1 MGLIKYLLIPKV
13 SDEINELIEKSVI
26 LAIEKM
32 EAANKKSEFVEH
44 EISRLLNI
52 KNWAISSDSTAVR
65 SSKQLLANE
74 RWDAEFFQSKYDDF
88 ERYIKAYSNGYTTPR
103 AEFEH
108 VKTKCSH
115 ELMEYNYLEIG
126 DIDVGNGSST
136 SHVVAEEELPAN
148 AKIMAKAGDIVV
160 STVRPYRGAVSVL
173 RENEVLVSGAF
184 TVLRQ
189 KGSYPPQTLQAL
201 FRTDLYKEWLL
212 KYNVGTSYPV
222 IKDDD
227 VLDIPIP
234 LFDDEDNQRIV
245 ENVEKASA
253 LFEEFKAILCSV
265 KCAVEQAVEDNEA
278 GAKKILLSLFTKK

>member
-1 MGLIKYLLIPKV
+1 
-13 SDEINELIEKSVI
+13 
-26 LAIEKM
+26 M

-173 RENEVLVSGAF
+173 RENELLVSGAF

-201 FRTDLYKEWLL
+201 LRTDLYKEWLL

-227 VLDIPIP
+227 ILDIPIP

-245 ENVEKASA
+245 ENVEKAST
-253 LFEEFKAILCSV
+253 LFEESKAILCSV

-278 GAKKILLSLFTKK
+278 GAKKILLSLITKNNSITICCVGRGR

>member
-1 MGLIKYLLIPKV
+1 
-13 SDEINELIEKSVI
+13 
-26 LAIEKM
+26 
-32 EAANKKSEFVEH
+32 
-44 EISRLLNI
+44 
-52 KNWAISSDSTAVR
+52 
-65 SSKQLLANE
+65 
-74 RWDAEFFQSKYDDF
+74 
-88 ERYIKAYSNGYTTPR
+88 
-103 AEFEH
+103 
-108 VKTKCSH
+108 
-115 ELMEYNYLEIG
+115 
-126 DIDVGNGSST
+126 
-136 SHVVAEEELPAN
+136 
-148 AKIMAKAGDIVV
+148 MAKAGDIVV

-173 RENEVLVSGAF
+173 RENELLVSGAF

-189 KGSYPPQTLQAL
+189 KGTYPPQTLQAL

-253 LFEEFKAILCSV
+253 LFEKSKAILCSV

-278 GAKKILLSLFTKK
+278 GAKKILLSLITKK

>member
-173 RENEVLVSGAF
+173 RENELLVSGAF

-253 LFEEFKAILCSV
+253 LFEESKAILCSV
-265 KCAVEQAVEDNEA
+265 KYAVEQAVEDNEA
-278 GAKKILLSLFTKK
+278 GAKKILLSLITKK

>member
-173 RENEVLVSGAF
+173 RENELLVSGAF

-189 KGSYPPQTLQAL
+189 KGIYPPQTLQAL

-253 LFEEFKAILCSV
+253 LFEESKAILCSV

-278 GAKKILLSLFTKK
+278 GAKKILLSLITKK

>member
-1 MGLIKYLLIPKV
+1 M
-13 SDEINELIEKSVI
+13 
-26 LAIEKM
+26 
-32 EAANKKSEFVEH
+32 
-44 EISRLLNI
+44 LNI

-173 RENEVLVSGAF
+173 RENELLVSGAF

-189 KGSYPPQTLQAL
+189 KGTYPPQTLQAL

-253 LFEEFKAILCSV
+253 LFEESKAILCSV

-278 GAKKILLSLFTKK
+278 GAKKILLSLITKK